1 MATFPPPRT
10 KRFQLVKFK
19 YTSDNS
25 EEYVRTQRID
35 KDVNG
40 DFFLPIPDFLQDV
53 IVNNNDKDVIWGEQS
68 NLRKSLV
75 TYTEPSNNNGIAQI
89 TLYIPQN
96 EPNSIFS
103 ALSQIK
109 ELLKNKFGN
118 TNIQFCFDYSGETR
132 FTNSLP
138 STIS

>member
-1 MATFPPPRT
+1 MANFPPPRT
-10 KRFQLVKFK
+10 RRFQLVKFI
-19 YTSDNS
+19 YTSDNGQ
-25 EEYVRTQRID
+25 EFVRTQRID

-40 DFFLPIPDFLQDV
+40 DAFLPIPDFLNSV
-53 IVNNNDKDVIWGEQS
+53 IINNNDKDVIWGEQS

-75 TYTEPSNNNGIAQI
+75 TYTEPSHNNGIAQI

-118 TNIQFCFDYSGETR
+118 TNIQFCFDYNGEIR